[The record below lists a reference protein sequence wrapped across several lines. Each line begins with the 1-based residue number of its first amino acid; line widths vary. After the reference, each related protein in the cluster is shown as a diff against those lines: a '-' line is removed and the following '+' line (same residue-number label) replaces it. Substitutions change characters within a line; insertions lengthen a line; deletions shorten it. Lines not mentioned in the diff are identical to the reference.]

1 MEEGAFHILLG
12 INSSP
17 FKIMISEYIIKQT
30 VKRIKE
36 KEIKALMCGFIYVL
50 IIRKNHLIE
59 KLRYTIARMGNRM
72 TTYYKI
78 IINDS
83 LMYIDF
89 RDNGISKEL
98 YVNKKREP
106 FSTDFMKKII
116 REDDIVI
123 DIGANI
129 GYYVLL
135 EAQLIGKGRVYAIEP
150 IPTNRTLLEKN
161 IELNL
166 YKNVCVFNYA
176 IGDRIGKG
184 KMYIYNKGNWC
195 SFIKNPNETVIEEK
209 NFPIIT
215 LDSFIK
221 EHLYQSPT
229 FIRMDVEGYEC
240 QIIRGMPKLLEEKK
254 PLVIFMELHPP
265 WLNLMS
271 ESNTEEIIDTLKRN
285 GFKVKA
291 IFLEPVPPC
300 NNKDIILLN
309 KLRKIMGLPEF
320 GLIGES
326 YGELY
331 KLLDEDLQCIPM
343 VFFERYKEGNL

>member
-1 MEEGAFHILLG
+1 
-12 INSSP
+12 
-17 FKIMISEYIIKQT
+17 
-30 VKRIKE
+30 
-36 KEIKALMCGFIYVL
+36 
-50 IIRKNHLIE
+50 
-59 KLRYTIARMGNRM
+59 
-72 TTYYKI
+72 
-78 IINDS
+78 
-83 LMYIDF
+83 
-89 RDNGISKEL
+89 
-98 YVNKKREP
+98 
-106 FSTDFMKKII
+106 
-116 REDDIVI
+116 
-123 DIGANI
+123 
-129 GYYVLL
+129 
-135 EAQLIGKGRVYAIEP
+135 
-150 IPTNRTLLEKN
+150 
-161 IELNL
+161 
-166 YKNVCVFNYA
+166 
-176 IGDRIGKG
+176 
-184 KMYIYNKGNWC
+184 
-195 SFIKNPNETVIEEK
+195 
-209 NFPIIT
+209 
-215 LDSFIK
+215 
-221 EHLYQSPT
+221 
-229 FIRMDVEGYEC
+229 MDVEGYEC